1 MTLNIS
7 DRAFPILE
15 PLLPTMSAA
24 LEILQQYSQLAI
36 ANLPAPAQQ
45 LVQNPIAQK
54 AAGALLGLGVLRSL
68 NNSLSQWTLNNWTS
82 SKPWDNKRELVLL
95 TGGVSG
101 IGKQVMEDL
110 ARKGVRV
117 VILDICEPKFK
128 LPATVSFYRVDITS
142 SENIAEVAKQI
153 RKEHGDPTILINN
166 AGVGNEGTILDKP
179 EAKIRQTFEVN
190 IIAHFLTV
198 REFLPAMVR
207 ANHGHIITVAS
218 MASFTGVA
226 EIADYCCTKASA
238 LAFHET
244 LRQELRHYYKAPG
257 VRTRY
262 VEHILPSIQI
272 HNRANRSPV
281 SFTPSGSAP
290 P

>member
-1 MTLNIS
+1 
-7 DRAFPILE
+7 
-15 PLLPTMSAA
+15 MSAA